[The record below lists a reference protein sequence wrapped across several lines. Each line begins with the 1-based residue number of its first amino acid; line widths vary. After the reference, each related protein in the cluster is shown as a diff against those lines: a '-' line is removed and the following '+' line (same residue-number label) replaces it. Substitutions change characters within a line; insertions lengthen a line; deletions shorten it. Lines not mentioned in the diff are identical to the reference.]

1 MKKYW
6 YIISMAL
13 VFGMTACSESIVE
26 EPANS
31 GNTTNGKTEVLSYVS
46 VYADE
51 SATQPLIENAPLTAE
66 TSTLGFPLAYGLN
79 EVYVNYP
86 TKSGVKTKK
95 MPVTTTTT
103 RASDPGTY
111 EYFQEGHRY
120 VELIITKP
128 EDAIPAYVTEHKDE
142 NGVPFTAYHSSGVV
156 MFEDTW
162 PSKSNTDGKAQE
174 GGLFFGDYNDLVV
187 DYDLETNVK
196 GSLDDIKNNI
206 ESVEMWRDL
215 KVTLHF
221 RAKGGAYAHTFG
233 LKLENLLKE
242 FVRDETPAM
251 YWSMSNHESITE
263 NDAKQPFPVEV
274 KWDSDNHPVI
284 LVKELNKLRN
294 KAFMSSYGLN
304 VSTYGTGTDKL
315 FYNTVNDAELN
326 AGKGLFTLTV
336 TFRENLEADHDKVVK
351 HFRDAVADTRQQNF
365 FIVTTQ
371 AGKEYE
377 IHLAGYKPTGFYAAY
392 YNADKNDSAAGV
404 AVEKD
409 ASTTYRAADGNVWGF
424 KTPVLTRH
432 ATEQQSFATAFPNYA
447 QWITTGNENYALWY
461 LLDNA
466 NMAVDEDKDFTLP
479 GGQTKKALKYIIEE
493 W

>member
-1 MKKYW
+1 MMKKYW
-6 YIISMAL
+6 YVIGMAL
-13 VFGMTACSESIVE
+13 VFGITACSENVVMDKETTDPNGTTVE
-26 EPANS
+26 E
-31 GNTTNGKTEVLSYVS
+31 TKVLSYVS

-51 SATQPLIENAPLTAE
+51 SAKQPLIINAPLTTE
-66 TSTLGFPLAYGLN
+66 TTTLGFPLAYGIK

-95 MPVTTTTT
+95 MSVTATNT

-128 EDAIPAYVTEHKDE
+128 EDAIPAYITAHEDDDSIQ
-142 NGVPFTAYHSSGVV
+142 FTAYHSSGVV

-187 DYDLETNVK
+187 EYDLETNIK
-196 GSLDDIKNNI
+196 GSLDDIKNDI

-221 RAKGGAYAHTFG
+221 RAKGGSYAHTFG

-251 YWSMSNHESITE
+251 YWSMSNHVSIPD
-263 NDAKQPFPVEV
+263 DAKQPFPVEV

-284 LVKELNKLRN
+284 LVKELNKLTD
-294 KAFMSSYGLN
+294 KEFMSSYGLN
-304 VSTYGTGTDKL
+304 VSSYGTGTNTL
-315 FYNTVNDAELN
+315 FYNTVNDDNLN
-326 AGKGLFTLTV
+326 VGKGLFTLTV

-365 FIVTTQ
+365 FIITKQ

-377 IHLAGYKPTGFYAAY
+377 THLAGYKPTGFYTT
-392 YNADKNDSAAGV
+392 YNTDKNDKAAGLS
-404 AVEKD
+404 VEKD
-409 ASTTYRAADGNVWGF
+409 ASTTYRAADGNIWAF

-432 ATEQQSFATAFPNYA
+432 ATEQQNFGVAFPMYPN
-447 QWITTGNENYALWY
+447 WMKTGNEEYALWY
-461 LLDNA
+461 LNENA
-466 NMAVDEDKDFTLP
+466 NME
-479 GGQTKKALKYIIEE
+479 YIIHE

>member
-13 VFGMTACSESIVE
+13 AFGMTACSESIVME
-26 EPANS
+26 ESANS
-31 GNTTNGKTEVLSYVS
+31 DSTTDGKTEVLSYVS
-46 VYADE
+46 VYADAKT
-51 SATQPLIENAPLTAE
+51 SQPLVENAPLTAE
-66 TSTLGFPLAYGLN
+66 KSTIGFPLAYGLN

-86 TKSGVKTKK
+86 TQSGVETKK
-95 MPVTTTTT
+95 MPVKTTTT

-128 EDAIPAYVTEHKDE
+128 EDAIPAYVTEHKDDE
-142 NGVPFTAYHSSGVV
+142 GIQFTAYHSSGTV

-162 PSKSNTDGKAQE
+162 PSKSNTDGNGQD

-187 DYDLETNVK
+187 DYDLETNIK

-221 RAKGGAYAHTFG
+221 RAKGGAYVHTFG

-251 YWSMSNHESITE
+251 YWSMSNHESIPD
-263 NDAKQPFPVEV
+263 DAKQPFPVEV

-284 LVKELNKLRN
+284 LVKELDKLRD
-294 KAFMSSYGLN
+294 KEFMSFYGLN
-304 VSTYGTGTDKL
+304 VSTYGTGTDNL
-315 FYNTVNDAELN
+315 FYNSVNDADLN
-326 AGKGLFTLTV
+326 VGKGLFTLTV

-365 FIVTTQ
+365 FIITKQ
-371 AGKEYE
+371 ADKEYE
-377 IHLAGYKPTGFYAAY
+377 IHLAGYEPTGFYTGY
-392 YNADKNDSAAGV
+392 EADKKDKAAGV
-404 AVEKD
+404 VVEKD
-409 ASTTYRAADGNVWGF
+409 GSTTYRAIDGNVWAF

-432 ATEQQSFATAFPNYA
+432 TTEKQSFATAYPHYV

-461 LLDNA
+461 LTDNA
-466 NMAVDEDKDFTLP
+466 NMATYDDKFFTLP
-479 GGQTKKALKYIIEE
+479 GGNTKPLLKYIIEE

>member
-1 MKKYW
+1 MKRYW

-13 VFGMTACSESIVE
+13 VFGMTSCSESLLTE
-26 EPANS
+26 DSANS
-31 GNTTNGKTEVLSYVS
+31 DNTIDDKTEVLSYVS

-51 SATQPLIENAPLTAE
+51 SSTQPLIENAPLTTE

-79 EVYVNYP
+79 EVYVKYP
-86 TKSGVKTKK
+86 TKNGVKTKK
-95 MPVTTTTT
+95 MPVAATVT
-103 RASDPGTY
+103 RVSDPGTY

-142 NGVPFTAYHSSGVV
+142 NDVPFTAYHSSGVV

-162 PSKSNTDGKAQE
+162 PSKSNTDGKGQE

-221 RAKGGAYAHTFG
+221 RAKGGTYVHTFG

-284 LVKELNKLRN
+284 LVKELDKLRD
-294 KAFMSSYGLN
+294 KAFMSSYGLS
-304 VSTYGTGTDKL
+304 VSTYGTNPDNL
-315 FYNTVNDAELN
+315 FYNTVNDADLN

-365 FIVTTQ
+365 FIITKQ
-371 AGKEYE
+371 NGKEYE
-377 IHLAGYKPTGFYAAY
+377 THLAGYKPTGLYTT
-392 YNADKNDSAAGV
+392 YNTDKNDKAAGIEV
-404 AVEKD
+404 KKD
-409 ASTTYRAADGNVWGF
+409 DSTTYRAADGNVWAF

-432 ATEQQSFATAFPNYA
+432 TAEHQSFATAYPDYV
-447 QWITTGNENYALWY
+447 QWINTGKEEYALWY

-466 NMAVDEDKDFTLP
+466 NMDTYEDKFFILP
-479 GGQTKKALKYIIEE
+479 DGSQKPLLKYIIEE

>member
-1 MKKYW
+1 MKRYW
-6 YIISMAL
+6 YIISMTL
-13 VFGMTACSESIVE
+13 VFGITSCSESVLTE
-26 EPANS
+26 GPVNS
-31 GNTTNGKTEVLSYVS
+31 GNTIDGKTEILSYVS

-51 SATQPLIENAPLTAE
+51 SSTHPLIENAPLTTE

-79 EVYVNYP
+79 EVYVKYP
-86 TKSGVKTKK
+86 TKSGIKTKK
-95 MPVTTTTT
+95 MPVTTTVT

-120 VELIITKP
+120 VELIVTKP
-128 EDAIPAYVTEHKDE
+128 EDAIPAYVTEHEDKD
-142 NGVPFTAYHSSGVV
+142 GVPFTAYHSSGVV

-162 PSKSNTDGKAQE
+162 PSKSNTDGKGQE

-196 GSLDDIKNNI
+196 GSLNDIKDNI

-221 RAKGGAYAHTFG
+221 RAKGGSYAHTFG

-263 NDAKQPFPVEV
+263 NNTKQPFPVEV

-284 LVKELNKLRN
+284 LVKELDKLRD
-294 KAFMSSYGLN
+294 KAFMSSYKLD
-304 VSTYGTGTDKL
+304 VSTYGTSPNNL
-315 FYNTVNDAELN
+315 FYNTVNDANLN
-326 AGKGLFTLTV
+326 VGKGLFTLTV

-365 FIVTTQ
+365 FIITTQ
-371 AGKEYE
+371 NGKDYE
-377 IHLAGYKPTGFYAAY
+377 THLAGYKPTGFYTT
-392 YNADKNDSAAGV
+392 YNADKNDNGAGV
-404 AVEKD
+404 EVKKD

-432 ATEQQSFATAFPNYA
+432 ATEQQSFSTAFPMYE
-447 QWITTGNENYALWY
+447 QWIKTGNENYALWY

-466 NMAVDEDKDFTLP
+466 DMTVDQDKDFILP
-479 GGQTKKALKYIIEE
+479 DGQTKKALKYIIEE

>member
-6 YIISMAL
+6 ILIMAL
-13 VFGMTACSESIVE
+13 AFGIASCSEDAVLDE
-26 EPANS
+26 GTTGTS
-31 GNTTNGKTEVLSYVS
+31 GATKALSYVS

-51 SATQPLIENAPLTAE
+51 SATQPIIENAPLTTE

-79 EVYVNYP
+79 EVYVKYP
-86 TKSGVKTKK
+86 TKNGVKTEKL
-95 MPVTTTTT
+95 PVKATVT

-128 EDAIPAYVTEHKDE
+128 EDAVPAYVTEHQDG

-162 PSKSNTDGKAQE
+162 PSRSNTDGKGQE
-174 GGLFFGDYNDLVV
+174 GGLFFSDYNDLVV
-187 DYDLETNVK
+187 DYDLEANVK
-196 GSLDDIKNNI
+196 GSLDDVKNNI

-221 RAKGGAYAHTFG
+221 RAKGGTYVHTFG
-233 LKLENLLKE
+233 LKLEKLLKE

-263 NDAKQPFPVEV
+263 NDTKEPFPVEV
-274 KWDSDNHPVI
+274 KWDSDNCPII
-284 LVKELNKLRN
+284 LVKELDKLRD
-294 KAFMSSYGLN
+294 KSFMSTYGLN
-304 VSTYGTGTDKL
+304 VSTYGESSNKL
-315 FYNTVNDAELN
+315 FYNTVNDDNLN
-326 AGKGLFTLTV
+326 VGKGLFTLTV

-351 HFRDAVADTRQQNF
+351 HFRDVVINTRNQNF
-365 FIVTTQ
+365 FIITTQ
-371 AGKEYE
+371 NRKEYE
-377 IHLAGYKPTGFYAAY
+377 THLAGYKPTGLYKTY
-392 YNADKNDSAAGV
+392 ENDKNDKAAGV
-404 AVEKD
+404 VVEKD
-409 ASTTYRAADGNVWGF
+409 PSTTYRAQDGNVWAF

-432 ATEQQSFATAFPNYA
+432 ATEQQSFATAYPKYTEWLN
-447 QWITTGNENYALWY
+447 TGNEKYATWY
-461 LLDNA
+461 VLENA
-466 NMAVDEDKDFTLP
+466 NMDTENGV
-479 GGQTKKALKYIIEE
+479 LKYIINE